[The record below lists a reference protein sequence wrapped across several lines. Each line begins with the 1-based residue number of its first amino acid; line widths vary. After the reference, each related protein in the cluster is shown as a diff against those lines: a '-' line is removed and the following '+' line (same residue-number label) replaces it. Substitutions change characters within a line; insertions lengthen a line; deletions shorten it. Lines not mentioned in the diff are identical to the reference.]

1 MRVIFI
7 NDYNSFSIVWT
18 GERSRGGRCRQNS
31 SRPVVCTVITC
42 AADGKILNA
51 PIVRN
56 HMVTL
61 WSPWKQ
67 SWDLLTCEQRLE
79 AETSWKWIYF
89 NADPLH
95 QEEEEKNMVSL
106 WMRAC
111 SPVKNLLW
119 GDRWCPPGICSRLES
134 PPYQPTESSAEGH
147 TPVSR
152 RKHPGK
158 KRKQEA
164 MRGGGVAKEQEANE
178 RPGRGGRLADRCV
191 CPHASVRALLVSR
204 LLITVR
210 ERNILSQHIEL
221 FIWKQESPLVRL
233 APPSLKTQ
241 RCWSSL
247 YTPSEFSQHR
257 RQIFF

>member
-164 MRGGGVAKEQEANE
+164 MRGGGGCKGTGSKRATREGRAPGGSVCVSACECARSASLSSPHYCPWKEHSESTHWIIHLKARISSCTPRTPQPENTE
-178 RPGRGGRLADRCV
+178 V
-191 CPHASVRALLVSR
+191 
-204 LLITVR
+204 LIKFVHPIR
-210 ERNILSQHIEL
+210 I
-221 FIWKQESPLVRL
+221 
-233 APPSLKTQ
+233 
-241 RCWSSL
+241 
-247 YTPSEFSQHR
+247 
-257 RQIFF
+257 